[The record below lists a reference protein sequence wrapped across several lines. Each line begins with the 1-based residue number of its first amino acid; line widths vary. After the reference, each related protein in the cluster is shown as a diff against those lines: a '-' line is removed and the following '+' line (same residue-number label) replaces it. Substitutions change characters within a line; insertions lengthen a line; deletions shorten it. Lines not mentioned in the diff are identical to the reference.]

1 MNVSEYIASG
11 ILEVY
16 LLGELL
22 AAERAEVEAMAE
34 RHVEVR
40 DELSRIEATYETL
53 AQRLPVAPRPGL
65 RDEIL
70 AKVSGGTSE
79 ATVSSS
85 DTAQPSTP
93 QPKVAQPSVAQ
104 PSVAQPSVAPK
115 KKAQEPMGKQRT
127 LLPWQLGIAASL
139 LIALVSAATAWYFRG
154 EWQEAEQELQQALAQ
169 NQEIASQY
177 ETANTRSQRLA
188 DDLSVLSSPEYQAIA
203 LAGTDLSPESAA
215 RVFWNPGAEQ
225 LFLSPGTLPEP
236 PTGKQYQLWAI
247 VDGAP
252 VSAGVFDVA
261 SEVGSL
267 QALSAQIAQASAF
280 AITLEPQGGSPSPTL
295 EAMYVQGAVAES

>member
-16 LLGELL
+16 LLGELP
-22 AAERAEVEAMAE
+22 AAEQAEVETIAA

-40 DELSRIEATYETL
+40 DELTRIEATYEAL
-53 AQRLPVAPRPGL
+53 ASQLPVSPRPGL

-70 AKVSGGTSE
+70 ATVTGNTSE
-79 ATVSSS
+79 TIDTRTVAARPNAARPSA
-85 DTAQPSTP
+85 AQPNS
-93 QPKVAQPSVAQ
+93 AQTGESR
-104 PSVAQPSVAPK
+104 APRG
-115 KKAQEPMGKQRT
+115 QQRR

-139 LIALVSAATAWYFRG
+139 LIAVLSAAAAWHFRG
-154 EWQEAEQELQQALAQ
+154 EWKEAEQRLQLALAE

-177 ETANTRSQRLA
+177 ETASQRSQRLES
-188 DDLSVLSSPEYQAIA
+188 DLSILSSPDYQAIA
-203 LAGTDLSPESAA
+203 LAGTDVSPNSNA

-225 LFLSPGTLPEP
+225 LYLSPGNLPQP
-236 PTGKQYQLWAI
+236 PTDKQYQLWAI

-261 SEVGSL
+261 PDAASL
-267 QALSAQIAQASAF
+267 QALSSQIAQASAF
-280 AITLEPQGGSPSPTL
+280 AITLEPRGGSPSPTM
-295 EAMYVQGAVAES
+295 EAMYVQGAVADS

>member
-1 MNVSEYIASG
+1 M
-11 ILEVY
+11 
-16 LLGELL
+16 
-22 AAERAEVEAMAE
+22 AA

-70 AKVSGGTSE
+70 AKVSGDTSE

-93 QPKVAQPSVAQ
+93 QPKVAP
-104 PSVAQPSVAPK
+104 PSVAPK
-115 KKAQEPMGKQRT
+115 KKAQEPMVKQRT

-154 EWQEAEQELQQALAQ
+154 EWKEAEQQLELAVAQ

-177 ETANTRSQRLA
+177 ETASQRSERLEN
-188 DDLSVLSSPEYQAIA
+188 DLSVLSSPEYQTIA
-203 LAGTDLSPESAA
+203 LAGTDVSPESAA

-225 LFLSPGTLPEP
+225 LYLSAGNLPVP

-247 VDGAP
+247 VDGKP

-261 SEVGSL
+261 PDTPSL
-267 QALSAQIAQASAF
+267 QALSSQIAQASAF